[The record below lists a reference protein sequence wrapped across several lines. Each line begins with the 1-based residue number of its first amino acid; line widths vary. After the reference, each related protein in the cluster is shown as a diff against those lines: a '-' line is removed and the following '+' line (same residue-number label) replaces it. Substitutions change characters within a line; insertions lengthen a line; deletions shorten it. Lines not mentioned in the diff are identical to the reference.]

1 MPSLQP
7 TPRPNTPEVFG
18 SVPSAVATKSP
29 QVLHK
34 SSLSPVVATK
44 SSPDVLTSNE
54 VLSSDSLEVA
64 MQELASAGGE
74 GNEFV
79 QLVSLDGANL
89 AVESWKAQGL
99 EALRV
104 SPDLNDQDMQ
114 EIQAEIFQAAYEG
127 DLDTL

>member
-7 TPRPNTPEVFG
+7 TQKRPTTPEVFG

-29 QVLHK
+29 LHK

-44 SSPDVLTSNE
+44 SSPDVLTSSE

>member
-1 MPSLQP
+1 
-7 TPRPNTPEVFG
+7 
-18 SVPSAVATKSP
+18 
-29 QVLHK
+29 
-34 SSLSPVVATK
+34 
-44 SSPDVLTSNE
+44 
-54 VLSSDSLEVA
+54 

-127 DLDTL
+127 DLDTLWTFLARWPHSPNSNEGHVAKKCQQTLC